1 MTRIAR
7 IVVPGAAHHVTQRGN
22 NRQDVFFVEDDKRV
36 YLRLLGEQSQRF
48 GLRIEG
54 YCLMT
59 NHVHLVAVPA
69 TEDALTLAVGRT
81 HFLYTQYINRLHGR
95 SGHLWQNRF
104 FSCPMDEDHAVN
116 ALCYIELNPV
126 RAGMVRV
133 PWRYPWSSAAAHCGK
148 TASDALLALTEW
160 REAMPPE
167 TWIATLKV
175 LATDDSIPTTLRRN
189 THTGRPLG
197 GDAFLSMLETL
208 LGRRVRPL
216 PVGRPHGIRN
226 AKPDKQK
233 KGMRHENG
241 KDGKK

>member
-1 MTRIAR
+1 MARIAR

-22 NRQDVFFVEDDKRV
+22 NKQDVFFVVDDKRA
-36 YLRLLGEQSQRF
+36 YLRLLREQCHRF

-59 NHVHLVAVPA
+59 NHIHLVAIPEN
-69 TEDALTLAVGRT
+69 EDALTLAIGRT

-104 FSCPMDEDHAVN
+104 YSCPMDEEHAFN
-116 ALCYIELNPV
+116 ALCYVELNPV
-126 RAGMVRV
+126 RAGMVRI

-148 TASDALLALTEW
+148 TAADAVLDLTEW
-160 REAMPPE
+160 QAKTTDTAWFE
-167 TWIATLKV
+167 TLSAFLS
-175 LATDDSIPTTLRRN
+175 DDTVRHTIRHA

-197 GDAFLSMLETL
+197 SDAFLSKLETL

-216 PVGRPHGIRN
+216 SVGRQQGWRK
-226 AKPDKQK
+226 AKPGKHK
-233 KGMRHENG
+233 KETRKEL
-241 KDGKK
+241 